1 MQARFFCGRIEGL
14 EFLFQGANLE
24 DFGGTMKF
32 GFFDDKEREYV
43 INEPLTPYPWINYL
57 GNEKFFSLISN
68 TAGGYAFYTD
78 ARLRRLT
85 RYRYN
90 DIPLDCNGRYFFIK
104 DGDAIW
110 NPGFKPMKTK
120 LDKYECRHGFG
131 YTKIASEKN
140 GLAADVLYMVPNG
153 ENCEVEMV
161 TLTNKGKSDKDIS
174 LVSFIEWCLYN
185 GQTDGENFQ
194 RNLSTGEVEIEGSV
208 IYHKTEYRE
217 RRNHFAFYSVNSPID
232 GFDTDRETFLGLHN
246 SLDEANV
253 ILSGKSGN
261 SVADGWSPIAS
272 HRLNCTLKAGESKTY
287 VFILG
292 YIENPEDKK
301 FISEKDVKQPFK
313 ATNKYSGIVNK
324 EKAYALQEKFSTKE
338 KVEAAYNA
346 LRSFWDETL
355 SHFAIST
362 GDEKLD
368 RMAVWN
374 QYQCVVTY
382 NFARSASYFESGIGR
397 GLGFRDTSQDML
409 GAAHQLPSKRIRERL
424 YDVAATQF
432 EDGSAYHQFQPL
444 TKRGNADIG
453 SNFNDDPLWLVLGV
467 GNYIRETGDKDF
479 LKVEVPFDNS
489 ETNKATMFEH
499 LKRSYNYIPN
509 HMGPHGLPLIGRAD
523 WNDCLNLN
531 CFSKDPNDSFQTC
544 TNKEG
549 KNAES
554 VMIAQMFVYVTPDY
568 AAMCRIMGDEAEAKK
583 AEDLCKKMEAAI
595 CSAGWDGDWYIRAYD
610 DFGHKIGSKECDDG
624 KIFIETQGFGTM
636 AQCGADKGYP
646 AKALD
651 SVKKY
656 LDSKYGIC
664 IVDPPYSSYHVEL
677 GEVSSYPPGYK
688 ENGGIF
694 CHNNPWVIIGE
705 IKTGRPN
712 DAWEHYKKIAPAY
725 LEEISEIHRTEPYV
739 YAQMIAGK
747 TAGRFGE
754 AKNSWL
760 TGTAAWNFVALSQF
774 ICGLQPAYEGLRIEP
789 RLPEHVKKAEM
800 TRKFRGVTYHI
811 NVVNKKNDGKIVI
824 SVDKGNAKIDG
835 TLVSAENGCSEVFL
849 TATVG

>member
-1 MQARFFCGRIEGL
+1 
-14 EFLFQGANLE
+14 
-24 DFGGTMKF
+24 MKF
-32 GFFDDKEREYV
+32 GNFDDVNREYV
-43 INEPLTPYPWINYL
+43 ITTPLTPYPWINYL

-68 TAGGYAFYTD
+68 TSGGYAFYTD

-90 DIPLDCNGRYFFIK
+90 DIPLDTNGRYLYIK
-104 DGDAIW
+104 DGDTIW
-110 NPGFKPMKTK
+110 NPGYKPMKTK
-120 LDKYECRHGFG
+120 LDSYECRHGFG
-131 YTKIASEKN
+131 YTKISSSKKN
-140 GLAADVLYMVPNG
+140 LSADVLYMVPNG
-153 ENCEVEMV
+153 ENCEVEMITV
-161 TLTNKGKSDKDIS
+161 KNNSNDIKSIS
-174 LVSFIEWCLYN
+174 ITSFVEWCLYN
-185 GQTDGENFQ
+185 ASDDCQNFQ
-194 RNLSTGEVEIEGSV
+194 RNFSTGEVEIEGSA

-217 RRNHFAFYSVNSPID
+217 RRNHFTFYSVNEPIA
-232 GFDTDRETFLGLHN
+232 GFDTDRESFMGLHN
-246 SLDEANV
+246 DLSTAET
-253 ILSGKSGN
+253 ILEGKSKN

-272 HRLNCTLKAGESKTY
+272 HRLECNLKPGESKTY
-287 VFILG
+287 IFVLG
-292 YIENPEDKK
+292 YIENDDEKK
-301 FISEKDVKQPFK
+301 FIPLEKAPKDLLR
-313 ATNKYSGIVNK
+313 TNTASGIINK
-324 EKAYALQEKFSTKE
+324 EKAYALQEKFNTPA
-338 KVEAAYNA
+338 KVQAAFDTLKA
-346 LRSFWDETL
+346 FWDETL
-355 SHFAIST
+355 SHFVIKT

-368 RMAVWN
+368 RMSVWN

-409 GAAHQLPSKRIRERL
+409 GAAHQMPKSRIRERL

-467 GNYIRETGDKDF
+467 GNYIRETGDTDF
-479 LKVEVPFDNS
+479 LKIDVPFDNS

-531 CFSKDPNDSFQTC
+531 CFSTNPNDSFQTC

-554 VMIAQMFVYVTPDY
+554 VMIAQMFVFVTPDY
-568 AAMCRIMGDEAEAKK
+568 AAMCRLMGEEEEAKK
-583 AEDLCKKMEAAI
+583 AEALCKKMEEAI
-595 CSAGWDGDWYIRAYD
+595 CTAGWDGEWYVRAYD
-610 DFGHKIGSKECDDG
+610 DFGNKIGSKDCKDG

-636 AQCGADKGYP
+636 AQVGADKGYP

-651 SVKKY
+651 STKKY
-656 LDSKYGIC
+656 LDSKYGIV
-664 IVDPPYSSYHVEL
+664 IVDPPYQEYHVEL

-705 IKTGRPN
+705 IKTGRPD
-712 DAWEHYKKIAPAY
+712 DAWVHYTKIAPAY
-725 LEEISEIHRTEPYV
+725 LEEISDIHRTEPYV

-747 TAGRFGE
+747 TARRFGE

-760 TGTAAWNFVALSQF
+760 TGTAAWNFVALSQY
-774 ICGLQPAYEGLRIEP
+774 ICGLQPSYEGLRIEP
-789 RLPEHVKKAEM
+789 RLPAHIKNAEFI
-800 TRKFRGVTYHI
+800 RKFRGTTYHI
-811 NVVNKKNDGKIVI
+811 TVVNNNNTGNVVLTLKDEKKARVNGTV
-824 SVDKGNAKIDG
+824 VTANTNAKD
-835 TLVSAENGCSEVFL
+835 VYL

>member
-1 MQARFFCGRIEGL
+1 
-14 EFLFQGANLE
+14 
-24 DFGGTMKF
+24 MKF
-32 GFFDDKEREYV
+32 GHFDDAKREYV
-43 INEPLTPYPWINYL
+43 ITNPLTPYPWINYL

-68 TAGGYAFYTD
+68 TAGGYAFFTD

-90 DIPLDCNGRYFFIK
+90 DIPLDTNGRYMYIK
-104 DGDAIW
+104 DGDTIW

-120 LDKYECRHGFG
+120 LDSYECRHGFG
-131 YTKIASEKN
+131 YTKISSSKN
-140 GLAADVLYMVPNG
+140 NLSADVLYMVPNG
-153 ENCEVEMV
+153 ENCEVEMITVKNNSNDVKTISV
-161 TLTNKGKSDKDIS
+161 T
-174 LVSFIEWCLYN
+174 SFVEWCLYN
-185 GQTDGENFQ
+185 ASDDCQNFQ
-194 RNLSTGEVEIEGSV
+194 RNFSTGEVEIEGSA

-217 RRNHFAFYSVNSPID
+217 RRNHFTFYSVNEPVA
-232 GFDTDRETFLGLHN
+232 GFDTDRESFMGLHN
-246 SLDEANV
+246 DLSTADT
-253 ILSGKSGN
+253 ILAGKSNN

-272 HRLNCTLKAGESKTY
+272 HRLECTLKPGDSKTY
-287 VFILG
+287 IFVLG
-292 YIENPEDKK
+292 YIENDDDKK
-301 FISEKDVKQPFK
+301 FIPTEKAPKDLLR
-313 ATNKYSGIVNK
+313 TNTASGIINK
-324 EKAYALQEKFSTKE
+324 EKAYALQEKFNTPA
-338 KVEAAYNA
+338 KVNAAFDA
-346 LRSFWDETL
+346 LKVFWDETL
-355 SHFAIST
+355 SHFVIKT

-409 GAAHQLPSKRIRERL
+409 GAAHQMPKSRIRERL

-467 GNYIRETGDKDF
+467 GNYIRETGDVDF
-479 LKVEVPFDNS
+479 LKVDVPFDNS

-531 CFSKDPNDSFQTC
+531 CFSTNPNDSFQTC

-554 VMIAQMFVYVTPDY
+554 VMIAQMFVFVTPDY
-568 AAMCRIMGDEAEAKK
+568 AAMCRLMGQEEEAKK
-583 AEDLCKKMEAAI
+583 AEALCKKMEEAI
-595 CSAGWDGDWYIRAYD
+595 CTAGWDGEWYVRAYD
-610 DFGHKIGSKECDDG
+610 DFGNKIGSHECKDG

-636 AQCGADKGYP
+636 AQVGADKGYP

-651 SVKKY
+651 STKKY
-656 LDSKYGIC
+656 LDSKYGIV
-664 IVDPPYSSYHVEL
+664 IVDPPYQEYHVEL

-705 IKTGRPN
+705 IKTGRPD
-712 DAWEHYKKIAPAY
+712 DAWVHYTKIAPAY
-725 LEEISEIHRTEPYV
+725 LEEISDIHRTEPYV

-760 TGTAAWNFVALSQF
+760 TGTAAWNFVALSQY
-774 ICGLQPAYEGLRIEP
+774 ICGLQPSYDGLCVEP
-789 RLPEHVKKAEM
+789 RLPAHVKNAEL
-800 TRKFRGVTYHI
+800 TRKFRDTTYHI
-811 NVVNKKNDGKIVI
+811 TVVNNNNSGKVVLTLKD
-824 SVDKGNAKIDG
+824 SSQAKING
-835 TLVSAENGCSEVFL
+835 TVVTANAGAKDVYL